1 MLGHCC
7 PSQGCISVFEDKGR
21 ENCLTKR
28 RKFQLLCTCYPR
40 SPVTGLSGAQYIPN
54 TCWNKQHTRLSSDEY
69 SIWSCLLSEPDEFTQ
84 LFFFFSYSNAKTKSQ
99 GRHVDS
105 WHSEADNGFKNQ
117 GICCFHSYSVFY
129 SPSLSL
135 TVMIFWWLIIT

>member
-1 MLGHCC
+1 MITVIVLGHCC

-40 SPVTGLSGAQYIPN
+40 SPVTGLSGIQYIPN

-69 SIWSCLLSEPDEFTQ
+69 SIRSCLLSEPDEFTQ
-84 LFFFFSYSNAKTKSQ
+84 LFFLAIQMQRPRVRDVMWIHDIQRQTMDSKTKEYVAFIHAVS
-99 GRHVDS
+99 S
-105 WHSEADNGFKNQ
+105 
-117 GICCFHSYSVFY
+117 
-129 SPSLSL
+129 
-135 TVMIFWWLIIT
+135 TVLLCL